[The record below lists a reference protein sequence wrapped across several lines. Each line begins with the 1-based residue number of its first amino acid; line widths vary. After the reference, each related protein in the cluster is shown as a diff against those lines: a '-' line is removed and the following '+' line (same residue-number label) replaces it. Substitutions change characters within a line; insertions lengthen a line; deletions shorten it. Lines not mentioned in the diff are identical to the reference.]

1 MSAHLRPVHA
11 NIGANEG
18 SICGPSGG
26 NWGPDA
32 IPKSTFRY
40 PVTVT
45 ESVEGDV
52 FQIIHVSSS
61 VVNSSSAVS
70 SRVQ

>member
-40 PVTVT
+40 PVAVT
-45 ESVEGDV
+45 GSVEGDV
-52 FQIIHVSSS
+52 FQIIQDFIGVDGQPSYIS
-61 VVNSSSAVS
+61 
-70 SRVQ
+70 